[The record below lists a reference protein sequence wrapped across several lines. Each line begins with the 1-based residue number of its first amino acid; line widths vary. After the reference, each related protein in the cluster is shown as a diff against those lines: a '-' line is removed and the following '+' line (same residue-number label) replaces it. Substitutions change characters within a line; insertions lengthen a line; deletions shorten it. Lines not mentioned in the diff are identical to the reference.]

1 MLAYQPGDHDDQV
14 NLTDEGLQNTQCGGH
29 LRQWG
34 NIGITTTRDEMNK
47 LFVFM
52 RFLLW
57 IMSLPSRQKLS
68 TT

>member
-1 MLAYQPGDHDDQV
+1 
-14 NLTDEGLQNTQCGGH
+14 
-29 LRQWG
+29 
-34 NIGITTTRDEMNK
+34 MNK